1 MDQVKIGK
9 FIAELRRRAG
19 LTQEALGEKI
29 GVTNKTISR
38 WENGDYMPNIEML
51 QLLAEEFSISI
62 SEILAGEKFSDEES
76 RHKADENAIATTSTS
91 AFSLKERKTFFKKK
105 WRREHF
111 SLFAV
116 LALILIAAVVFPLV
130 FHKPWL
136 LGIAPLVALVEY
148 GFQNNRM
155 MVYVEKCLYKRK
167 RRSCSQFVEQHG
179 SAAAPLSFR
188 PNSPRNAPITQKDAP
203 HRARRAYFPFLPL
216 KLSAERM
223 CSHEYLL

>member
-1 MDQVKIGK
+1 MQRNTGYFPTESLEPCGNRLFSRSALNEGYLFRGSLMPEGILMDQVKIGK
-9 FIAELRRRAG
+9 FIAELRRWAG

-91 AFSLKERKTFFKKK
+91 TFSLKERKSFFKKK

-155 MVYVEKCLYKRK
+155 MVYVEKCLYK
-167 RRSCSQFVEQHG
+167 
-179 SAAAPLSFR
+179 
-188 PNSPRNAPITQKDAP
+188 
-203 HRARRAYFPFLPL
+203 
-216 KLSAERM
+216 
-223 CSHEYLL
+223 

>member
-19 LTQEALGEKI
+19 LTQESLGEKI

-62 SEILAGEKFSDEES
+62 SEILAGEKLSDEEF
-76 RHKADENAIATTSTS
+76 RHKANENAIATTRTS
-91 AFSLKERKTFFKKK
+91 AFSPKERKTFFKKK
-105 WRREHF
+105 WRKEHF

-116 LALILIAAVVFPLV
+116 LASILIAAVVFSLV

-136 LGIAPLVALVEY
+136 LGAVLLAALVEY

-155 MVYVEKCLYKRK
+155 MVYVEKHLY
-167 RRSCSQFVEQHG
+167 E
-179 SAAAPLSFR
+179 
-188 PNSPRNAPITQKDAP
+188 
-203 HRARRAYFPFLPL
+203 
-216 KLSAERM
+216 
-223 CSHEYLL
+223 

>member
-51 QLLAEEFSISI
+51 QRLAEEFSISI
-62 SEILAGEKFSDEES
+62 SEI

-155 MVYVEKCLYKRK
+155 MVYVEKCLYK
-167 RRSCSQFVEQHG
+167 
-179 SAAAPLSFR
+179 
-188 PNSPRNAPITQKDAP
+188 
-203 HRARRAYFPFLPL
+203 
-216 KLSAERM
+216 
-223 CSHEYLL
+223 

>member
-62 SEILAGEKFSDEES
+62 SEILAGKKFSDEES

-155 MVYVEKCLYKRK
+155 MVYVEKCLYK
-167 RRSCSQFVEQHG
+167 
-179 SAAAPLSFR
+179 
-188 PNSPRNAPITQKDAP
+188 
-203 HRARRAYFPFLPL
+203 
-216 KLSAERM
+216 
-223 CSHEYLL
+223 